1 MIIAIEGASSDL
13 SVALAEPDGSPIAD
27 DAWSSHQRQSSELLP
42 RLLQLLAR
50 AGRPLRDATALAVGT
65 GPGSFTGLRVAM
77 SLAKGLAFGLERPI
91 VGVPSLHA
99 WLEADPGASAA
110 LTRAGARE
118 AHVLARDDELRV
130 VDRDDLVAVAGP
142 LLAPAELAEA
152 FGLAH
157 ARRPPG
163 AAAIARAAA
172 ERLERDP
179 AGDDLARLEPLYV
192 RPPRG
197 VSAKSGEGIRW
208 P

>member
-1 MIIAIEGASSDL
+1 
-13 SVALAEPDGSPIAD
+13 
-27 DAWSSHQRQSSELLP
+27 
-42 RLLQLLAR
+42 
-50 AGRPLRDATALAVGT
+50 
-65 GPGSFTGLRVAM
+65 M

-99 WLEADPGASAA
+99 WLAADPGASAA

-152 FGLAH
+152 FGLAD
-157 ARRPPG
+157 ARRPRG

-172 ERLERDP
+172 ARLERDP
-179 AGDDLARLEPLYV
+179 AGDDLAGLEPLYV

>member
-1 MIIAIEGASSDL
+1 VIIAIEGASSDL
-13 SVALAEPDGSPIAD
+13 SLALAEPDGSPIAD
-27 DAWSSHQRQSSELLP
+27 DAWSSHQRQSAELLP

-152 FGLAH
+152 FGLAD
-157 ARRPPG
+157 ARRPRG

-172 ERLERDP
+172 ARLERDP
-179 AGDDLARLEPLYV
+179 AGDDLAGLEPLYV

>member
-13 SVALAEPDGSPIAD
+13 SLALAEPDGSPIAD
-27 DAWSSHQRQSSELLP
+27 DAWSSHQRQSAELLP
-42 RLLQLLAR
+42 RLLHLLAR
-50 AGRPLRDATALAVGT
+50 ARRPLRDATALAVGT

-91 VGVPSLHA
+91 IGVPSLHA

-118 AHVLARDDELRV
+118 AHVLARGDELRV
-130 VDRDDLVAVAGP
+130 IDRDDLVAVAGP

-152 FGLAH
+152 FGLANT
-157 ARRPPG
+157 RRPGG
-163 AAAIARAAA
+163 AALIAHAAA
-172 ERLERDP
+172 DRLVREP

-197 VSAKSGEGIRW
+197 VSAGRGEGM
-208 P
+208 